1 MSLEKHTWPLISTF
15 LLLASQIANY
25 THFFFQLSQPTF
37 PNHIPPPPV
46 FFPPS
51 PKLSPSPLLLLFT
64 QKLLNYSYLATKEI
78 SRPCYSFKFCNR
90 QTLWPFSLWLLVQAF
105 SHMTQFYFGEGVF
118 SSIKLSFSGRL
129 PHQKQFLNC
138 RMHGWKCCAFTLNC
152 SRIAAPWNHESPN
165 CQVKPSGK

>member
-37 PNHIPPPPV
+37 PNHISPPPPS
-46 FFPPS
+46 FFHPAPS
-51 PKLSPSPLLLLFT
+51 SHPLLLLFT

-78 SRPCYSFKFCNR
+78 SRPCYSFKLCNR
-90 QTLWPFSLWLLVQAF
+90 QTLWPFWLWLLVQAF

-118 SSIKLSFSGRL
+118 SSVKLSFSGRL